1 LPTKTVPS
9 RGGRIDSDARNL
21 RKQKTAKTKTR
32 ASNASSG
39 VSAPP
44 PAKRARVT
52 VEDIQDEDDIM
63 SPPSNSSNIDAIGQD
78 STSSTSRPATARR
91 SNAKVCT
98 VCYPTNNIFIF
109 SFATERTNE
118 PDISIL

>member
-1 LPTKTVPS
+1 M
-9 RGGRIDSDARNL
+9 
-21 RKQKTAKTKTR
+21 KTR
-32 ASNASSG
+32 ASNTSLG

-44 PAKRARVT
+44 PAKRACVT

-78 STSSTSRPATARR
+78 STSSTSHPARR
-91 SNAKVCT
+91 SNVKVCT